1 MDVMI
6 YANYGVLA
14 HEKVPVYTI
23 VPCEHA
29 VVSEPFF
36 ISIPVSLHP
45 YMTKSGEVA
54 LEIANTFAPIL
65 LSETLITGA
74 DGMPRIR
81 WIDRNG
87 ARHTFIP
94 GTYGV

>member
-6 YANYGVLA
+6 YVLA
-14 HEKVPVYTI
+14 HEKETVYTI
-23 VPCEHA
+23 APCEHA
-29 VVSEPFF
+29 VVSEPFY
-36 ISIPVSLHP
+36 IIIPESMHP
-45 YMTKSGEVA
+45 YLTQSGEVA
-54 LEIANTFAPIL
+54 LEIDNTFAPYL
-65 LSETLITGA
+65 LSEALITGA